1 MDDEE
6 IKTDKYEEEQQEL
19 EKLEKEN
26 NPIRRKFKEI
36 KNECDNM
43 ECLINM
49 LLTALDNDFNTPNLP
64 EIIEYI
70 KILKIFLNNHEKS
83 LDEFLEQIKLPNE
96 KAKLI
101 SLSYSKFRD

>member
-1 MDDEE
+1 MDEEE
-6 IKTDKYEEEQQEL
+6 IKTDKYEEKQQEL
-19 EKLEKEN
+19 ENIEKEN

-36 KNECDNM
+36 KVECDNM

-49 LLTALDNDFNTPNLP
+49 LLTALDNDFNIP
-64 EIIEYI
+64 EPQEITEYLE
-70 KILKIFLNNHEKS
+70 ILKNHLIKHTNS
-83 LDEFLEQIKLPNE
+83 LDEFFEQIKLPNE